1 MITPCCGCAASHQRD
16 IRHLLYRFHGRT
28 NILNHAGADLLSQR
42 SHHSRHGRDGRDC
55 HEARLRA
62 PCCTAAI
69 TPGDFFLPACY
80 GVLLWAGW
88 QAIPAFS
95 ETDREVA
102 VLRVGLFLP
111 ANFSV
116 LSFAPVAA
124 FETANFVARE
134 RFYDLRLVSESGER
148 IANSLGGT
156 VDTEPM
162 GERPYDTLLV
172 GAASEVVPATPTTL
186 AFLREAAASAR
197 RIASIC
203 LGAFSLAEAGLL
215 DGRRA
220 TTHWARAQELQQR
233 FPKIR
238 VEMDRIFIAD
248 GPVWT
253 SAGMAAGIDLALGL
267 IERDMGQDVAQA
279 TARTMVVYHRRA
291 GGQSQHS
298 AMLELDAKSDRV
310 QMALAYARQNLREPL
325 TLGKLAEAACLS
337 PRQFTRVFRAETG
350 QSPAKAIENLRL
362 EAARFML
369 EQGRLSVEEIAR
381 ASGFGDRERMRRSFL
396 RSFGQTPQSIR
407 NASHPLVTI

>member
-1 MITPCCGCAASHQRD
+1 M
-16 IRHLLYRFHGRT
+16 
-28 NILNHAGADLLSQR
+28 
-42 SHHSRHGRDGRDC
+42 
-55 HEARLRA
+55 
-62 PCCTAAI
+62 
-69 TPGDFFLPACY
+69 CY
-80 GVLLWAGW
+80 KVLLRAGW
-88 QAIPAFS
+88 QVISALS
-95 ETDREVA
+95 ETVREVA

-116 LSFAPVAA
+116 LSFAPVSA
-124 FETANFVARE
+124 FETANFVAGE
-134 RFYDLRLVSESGER
+134 RFYDLRLVSESGKR

-162 GERPYDTLLV
+162 REHSYDTLLV
-172 GAASEVVPATPTTL
+172 GATGEIESPTPRTVAS
-186 AFLREAAASAR
+186 LRETAASAR

-203 LGAFSLAEAGLL
+203 LGAFTLAEAGLL

-233 FPKIR
+233 FPKVR

-267 IERDMGQDVAQA
+267 IERDMGQDIARA

-310 QMALAYARQNLREPL
+310 QMALAYARQSLGEPL
-325 TLGKLAEAACLS
+325 TLGKLAEAARLS

-369 EQGRLSVEEIAR
+369 DQGRLSVEEIAR
-381 ASGFGDRERMRRSFL
+381 ATGFGDRERMRRSFL
-396 RSFGQTPQSIR
+396 RTFGQTPQSIR
-407 NASHPLVTI
+407 NASHPLAAI